1 MHEKL
6 LTPYHQVSFNQ
17 RVSAAYCTYYG
28 AVHNKATQVTE
39 FDQEWR
45 SHICTDFPKDAKE
58 STTFKLVFLSLLLRM
73 ITYPLLIRSLFFL
86 FLLAKKS
93 LHSWFFFCFL
103 NSDHWL
109 WFCPRLGRC
118 SLWDF
123 SGCSHSAQRWCYAA
137 GCSLLQLRPVPT
149 GPHCLCRLLYV
160 LLYILVFSCMGE
172 MKAGKE
178 VDFHRSLPHSEDFAF
193 SAVLKLSRLNVL
205 S

>member
-17 RVSAAYCTYYG
+17 RASAAYCTYYG
-28 AVHNKATQVTE
+28 AVYNGKATQVTE

-73 ITYPLLIRSLFFL
+73 ITYPLLIRSLFFY
-86 FLLAKKS
+86 FCWQKKVCTVGSCFVS
-93 LHSWFFFCFL
+93 LIQTIDCGSVQGLEDVVCETL
-103 NSDHWL
+103 
-109 WFCPRLGRC
+109 
-118 SLWDF
+118 F

-178 VDFHRSLPHSEDFAF
+178 VDFHRSLPHS
-193 SAVLKLSRLNVL
+193 
-205 S
+205 